1 MTLQFWVN
9 LYRLTDGESGREF
22 ELSAMSLYLKA
33 GTTVVKLFLTYLSKH
48 ILKWEQAL
56 ILVPL

>member
-1 MTLQFWVN
+1 MTLHFRVN
-9 LYRLTDGESGREF
+9 LHRLTEGESGREF

-56 ILVPL
+56 IQVPL